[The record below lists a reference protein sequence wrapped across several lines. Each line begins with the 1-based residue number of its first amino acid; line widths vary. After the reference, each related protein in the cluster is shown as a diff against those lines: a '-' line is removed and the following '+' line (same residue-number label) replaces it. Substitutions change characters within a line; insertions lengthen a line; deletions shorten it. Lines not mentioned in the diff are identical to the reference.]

1 MVWEI
6 CQALIQYEGMKRFPE
21 TIQRLLDEFSK
32 LPGIGPKSA
41 ERFVFYLLRRPREEG
56 EALANVI
63 KTAVAKVKRC
73 TTCFDFSETN
83 PCEYCRDKHRDH
95 TTVCVVA
102 ASPDVLAIEKTG
114 EYNGLYHVLGGVL
127 APTEGMT
134 PEKLRV
140 AELEERVKNNRIREV
155 IIATNPDLE
164 GEATSLYI
172 AKLLK
177 PFGITISRIAKGLPM
192 GSDLEYADEI
202 TLANALSGR
211 RRVS

>member
-1 MVWEI
+1 
-6 CQALIQYEGMKRFPE
+6 MKRFPE
-21 TIQRLLDEFSK
+21 TIQRLLNEFSK

-41 ERFVFYLLRRPREEG
+41 ERFVFYLLRRPKEEG
-56 EALANVI
+56 WVLADVI
-63 KTAVAKVKRC
+63 KAAVAKVQRC

-95 TTVCVVA
+95 SIVCVVA

-114 EYNGLYHVLGGVL
+114 EYNGLYHVLGGVI

-134 PEKLRV
+134 PDKLRF
-140 AELEERVKNNRIREV
+140 AELEKRVKNNGIHEV
-155 IIATNPDLE
+155 ILATNPDLE
-164 GEATSLYI
+164 GEATALYI
-172 AKLLK
+172 SKLLK
-177 PFGITISRIAKGLPM
+177 PTGVTVSRIAKGLPM

-211 RRVS
+211 RRVNS